1 MEKIERIIAFFLI
14 IILLPIF
21 VIISLIIMF
30 ESKGKPIF
38 VQERIGKNK
47 KKFNIYKFRTMYI
60 DGEKRLKEFFEKN
73 PEAIREWEMYRK
85 LKNDDPRIT
94 KFGKYLR
101 KFSLDELPQLF
112 NILKGEMSFVG
123 PRPYLAEEVENFE
136 SEDEIIFNLKPG
148 LTGPWQVGGRNK
160 LTFKERVEIDKNYI
174 KQKTLKGD
182 LIILLK
188 TFGAIIS
195 KDGAY

>member
-1 MEKIERIIAFFLI
+1 MEKIEKIIAFFLI
-14 IILLPIF
+14 IILLPAF
-21 VIISLIIMF
+21 AIISLIIMI

-38 VQERIGKNK
+38 VQERVGKNK
-47 KKFNIYKFRTMYI
+47 RKFNIYKFRTMYI
-60 DGEKRLKEFFEKN
+60 DGEKRLKEFFDKN
-73 PEAIREWEMYRK
+73 PEAKREWEIYRK
-85 LKNDDPRIT
+85 LKNNDPRIT

-112 NILKGEMSFVG
+112 NIFKGEMSFVG
-123 PRPYLAEEVENFE
+123 PRPYLPEEVKRFGP
-136 SEDEIIFNLKPG
+136 EDEVIFNLKPG

-160 LTFKERVEIDKNYI
+160 ITFKERVEMDKSYTM
-174 KQKTLKGD
+174 QKTLKGD

-188 TFGAIIS
+188 TIGAIIS

>member
-123 PRPYLAEEVENFE
+123 PRPYLAEEVERFE